1 MAHWVQARA
10 TKLDNLSSI
19 PWLKERPDTLKLSS
33 DLYTPA
39 ECAYTQVINKRINI
53 IEKKRGKWP

>member
-10 TKLDNLSSI
+10 TKLDKLSSI

-39 ECAYTQVINKRINI
+39 ECAYTQVINKQMN
-53 IEKKRGKWP
+53 KYN

>member
-10 TKLDNLSSI
+10 TKLDKLSSI
-19 PWLKERPDTLKLSS
+19 PWLKEIPYTLKLSS

-39 ECAYTQVINKRINI
+39 ECAYTQVVNKQKN
-53 IEKKRGKWP
+53 KYN